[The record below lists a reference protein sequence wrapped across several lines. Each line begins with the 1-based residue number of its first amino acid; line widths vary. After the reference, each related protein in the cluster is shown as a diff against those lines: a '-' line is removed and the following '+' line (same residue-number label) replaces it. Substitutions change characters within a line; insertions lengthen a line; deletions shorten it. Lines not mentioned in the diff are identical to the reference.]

1 MSGFRH
7 AAAILLAAGSSRRMT
22 SDIPKQ
28 FLPLLGEPMLV
39 HSLRALASCP
49 EVEAVVVAVSAS
61 RPSWVESA
69 LEMEKLYAVT
79 EGGSTRQASL
89 EQAVAQLPTQCN
101 VVAVHDAARPL
112 LRPAHLSALFA
123 ELVEPWQGVVPGVP
137 LDDAI
142 KTVAEDGTLLTNL
155 DRAGIWRVQT
165 PQVFLRTA
173 LQGSLENAKARG
185 RISQDCSEML
195 ADSGYRIRIV
205 RGDPLNFK
213 VTTAPDLSLAEMLLE
228 SRASTPDS

>member
-39 HSLRALASCP
+39 HPLRALASCP
-49 EVEAVVVAVSAS
+49 DVEAVVVAVSAT
-61 RPSWVESA
+61 RPRWVESA

-79 EGGSTRQASL
+79 EGGSTRQGSL
-89 EQAVAQLPTQCN
+89 ERAMLQLPPQCN

-112 LRPAHLSALFA
+112 LQPPHLSALLG
-123 ELVEPWQGVVPGVP
+123 ELVEPWHGVVPGVP

-142 KTVAEDGTLLTNL
+142 KAVAEDGTLLTNL

-173 LQGSLENAKARG
+173 LQDALEKATARG

-195 ADSGYRIRIV
+195 SDSGYRIRIV
-205 RGDPLNFK
+205 RGDPFNFK
-213 VTTAPDLSLAEMLLE
+213 VTTEPDLFLAEMLLE
-228 SRASTPDS
+228 SRASASDS